1 MKLGTWT
8 GLLAGYKSVQEKE
21 EARREKEDQ
30 LLKKRNELISR
41 LRPSVAK
48 GLQEVENTRAGLS
61 YLKQRGLSDTAINA
75 FGEDPERLQAAVEFA
90 RTKGADLTSE
100 QLSDIYRV
108 SAIDGAK
115 PGEDVFTRLSTT
127 EEIYRGILE
136 GNADPE
142 AFVDPMLMPRPRTS
156 VIEERMP
163 VKPEEVGVTAMQDR
177 TWKTQEQVFD
187 KTVLQY
193 ANTELLELQRKIDEG
208 AALAPEEN
216 DRRVALIEDIT
227 KYSEGDLDALTRLR
241 ETYRPQA
248 IEIIKRQEN
257 LPAGFLAGLENN
269 PLIFDFGQEA
279 RQAVE
284 QRLQSAPEGGV
295 LIAQG
300 VDPADNRMTKFYRM
314 PDGSVIP
321 VKE

>member
-30 LLKKRNELISR
+30 LLKKRNELIGR
-41 LRPSVAK
+41 LRPSVAA
-48 GLQEVENTRAGLS
+48 GLQQVEDTRADLS
-61 YLKQRGLSDTAINA
+61 YLRQRGLSDTAINA
-75 FGEDPERLQAAVEFA
+75 FGEDPEKLQAAVEFA
-90 RTKGADLTSE
+90 RTKGADLSTE

-108 SAIDGAK
+108 SAIEGAS
-115 PGEDVFTRLSTT
+115 PGENVFDRLSTT
-127 EEIYRGILE
+127 EEVYRGLLE

-142 AFVDPMLMPRPRTS
+142 AFVDPLSTPRPRTA

-163 VKPEEVGVTAMQDR
+163 VKPDEVGVTATQDR
-177 TWKTQEQVFD
+177 TWKTQESVFD

-193 ANTELLELQRKIDEG
+193 ANTELLNLQRKIDEG
-208 AALAPEEN
+208 TALSKEEN
-216 DRRVALIEDIT
+216 DRRVALIEDVSDYT
-227 KYSEGDLDALTRLR
+227 KGDLDAITRLR

-257 LPAGFLAGLENN
+257 LPTGFLAGLENN
-269 PLIFDFGQEA
+269 PLIFDFGQEERA
-279 RQAVE
+279 AV
-284 QRLQSAPEGGV
+284 QKRLQSVPEGGV

-300 VDPADNRMTKFYRM
+300 IDPSDNRMTKFYRM
-314 PDGSVIP
+314 PDGSTIP